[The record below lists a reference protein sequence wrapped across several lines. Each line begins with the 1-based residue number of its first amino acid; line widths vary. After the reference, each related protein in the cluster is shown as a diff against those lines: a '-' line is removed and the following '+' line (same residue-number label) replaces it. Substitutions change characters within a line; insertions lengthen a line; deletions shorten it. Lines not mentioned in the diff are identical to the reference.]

1 MKEVISLLPLKCVI
15 ISLLIVVLAFYLM
28 WKTDKS
34 DNEAIQWVGGF
45 LAIAMELAI
54 LFLYFRDLTLWLS
67 QH

>member
-1 MKEVISLLPLKCVI
+1 MKEVLSLLPLNCVI
-15 ISLLIVVLAFYLM
+15 VSLLIVVLAFSLM
-28 WKTDKS
+28 LKTEKS
-34 DNEAIQWVGGF
+34 NSEAIQWVGGF

>member
-1 MKEVISLLPLKCVI
+1 MKEVLSLLPLKCVI
-15 ISLLIVVLAFYLM
+15 ISLLIVVLAYSLM

-34 DNEAIQWVGGF
+34 NSEAIQWVGGF
-45 LAIAMELAI
+45 LAIAMELTI

>member
-1 MKEVISLLPLKCVI
+1 MKEVLSLLPLNCVI
-15 ISLLIVVLAFYLM
+15 VSLLIVVLAYFLM

-34 DNEAIQWVGGF
+34 NSEVIQWGGGV
-45 LAIAMELAI
+45 LALAMEFTI

>member
-1 MKEVISLLPLKCVI
+1 MKEVLSLLPLKCVI
-15 ISLLIVVLAFYLM
+15 ISLLIVVLAYSLM

-34 DNEAIQWVGGF
+34 NSEAIQWVGGF